1 MLSFSSKV
9 LLIVLNFVRAGTMST
24 QAKLRKIAEAA
35 NALKGKTATAS
46 TAPTPPPSAV
56 ASPSPSLEV
65 VGEKRGLPEVVEDQG
80 PPKHHRGPGDSTAL
94 TEGLHRL
101 QPGVPA
107 EKFVLPPAFSH
118 GSKML
123 DGQTKV
129 VVTPADQAVL
139 DNMGPVSLKNE
150 LADATVA
157 AFKLMEIANFLNGRE
172 SKYLEERDDAQKR
185 LKKRGRNFKGLVRI
199 FERWRRTLK
208 LIKISMLSSFL

>member
-35 NALKGKTATAS
+35 NARKGKTVTAS

-65 VGEKRGLPEVVEDQG
+65 VGEKRGLSEVVEDQG
-80 PPKHHRGPGDSTAL
+80 PPKHHRGPGD
-94 TEGLHRL
+94 HRL
-101 QPGVPA
+101 QPDVPA

-199 FERWRRTLK
+199 FGRWRRTLK